1 MQIKNGAVLREIA
14 GNYIVVSVGE
24 TGGMVSLT
32 ESGAVLFRLLVKG
45 AKREDL
51 IEALLNEY
59 EVEREIA
66 VADVD
71 GFIEKLKEAKLLK

>member
-32 ESGAVLFRLLVKG
+32 ESGAILFRLLVKG
-45 AKREDL
+45 AEKEDL
-51 IEALLNEY
+51 VNALLNEY
-59 EVEREIA
+59 DVDRETA
-66 VADVD
+66 ESDVD